1 MPATNLEQVS
11 ASLVAEPHGEDEERV
26 DEEDEIVAR
35 ARTFLV
41 KVGEY
46 IDGDVSPKEETAEI

>member
-35 ARTFLV
+35 ARIFLME
-41 KVGEY
+41 VGKY
-46 IDGDVSPKEETAEI
+46 VDRDVAP